1 MKYLTYIFRNVRRN
15 PVRTILTVA
24 SMAICLFLTMTL
36 LSFFAI
42 YDEARVLAHLGDAL
56 VRSLQRVDV
65 RRIGSETLAN
75 WRDTWLE
82 VGGGH
87 AELEMPLRIVR
98 VGIEYL
104 IRSDEK
110 VLLDLVTV
118 ERKILRQALGLG
130 EADGVA

>member
-1 MKYLTYIFRNVRRN
+1 MRRIFERHLARL
-15 PVRTILTVA
+15 I
-24 SMAICLFLTMTL
+24 
-36 LSFFAI
+36 AI
-42 YDEARVLAHLGDAL
+42 YDEASVLAHLGGGL
-56 VRSLQRVDV
+56 VRSLRRVDV
-65 RRIGSETLAN
+65 RRLGSETLAD

-82 VGGGH
+82 LGGGH
-87 AELEMPLRIVR
+87 AELEIPLRIFR

-130 EADGVA
+130 GADGVE